1 MNFAGFGNPPHS
13 PPARATHCAL
23 VGGYV
28 REEGAS
34 SCGGDVGRLRASAP
48 LRGSLRRLF
57 SVPFRTSP
65 PSRGALRSAG
75 VPTIA
80 ANTTLAPQR
89 SFARHLG
96 RPMARGNT
104 PSAPR
109 FRALWVTG
117 GSPHLFSIAFGGT
130 YQLGTRQRRTFWSG
144 LLLGRLGGDLG
155 ARQPPDLA
163 RRRRPGECGGGK
175 QMWPAASPAQRRP
188 SSAVTRALAPADP
201 VI

>member
-23 VGGYV
+23 VGG
-28 REEGAS
+28 
-34 SCGGDVGRLRASAP
+34 ASAP

-89 SFARHLG
+89 SFAAASRKTYG
-96 RPMARGNT
+96 AREYPKRAEVSGSVGDWRFAT
-104 PSAPR
+104 PV
-109 FRALWVTG
+109 L
-117 GSPHLFSIAFGGT
+117 IAFGGT
-130 YQLGTRQRRTFWSG
+130 YQLGTRSALN
-144 LLLGRLGGDLG
+144 LLVGPPLG
-155 ARQPPDLA
+155 AL
-163 RRRRPGECGGGK
+163 RR
-175 QMWPAASPAQRRP
+175 
-188 SSAVTRALAPADP
+188 
-201 VI
+201 